1 MANSGTRT
9 PSAATDL
16 PSTSSLASRLAPG
29 QWVDETTIRVRY
41 AETDAM
47 GIVHHSH
54 YVVWF
59 EAGRS
64 SYMRHVNLA
73 YGDVERAGF
82 YFRIA
87 ELGIRYRMPAFYD
100 EEVLVRTW
108 LSEVHSRQLAFTYAV
123 VRPADQAASCPEQI
137 LVTGFTRLIC
147 TDRSG
152 QVRRLP
158 DDLRTHLQALVVP
171 TSTIQTLLPR
181 NCSKLLSRQDNALG
195 G

>member
-1 MANSGTRT
+1 MARTGTRT
-9 PSAATDL
+9 RSAEVDST
-16 PSTSSLASRLAPG
+16 STSSLAVHQPPEQL
-29 QWVDETTIRVRY
+29 VDETAIRVRY

-73 YGDVERAGF
+73 YGEVERAGF

-87 ELGIRYRMPAFYD
+87 ELGVRYRMPALYD
-100 EEVLVRTW
+100 EVVLVRTW
-108 LSEVHSRQLAFTYAV
+108 LSEVHSRQLAFAYAV
-123 VRPADQAASCPEQI
+123 VRPADEVASCPEQV

-158 DDLRTHLQALVVP
+158 ADLRTHLQALVVP
-171 TSTIQTLLPR
+171 
-181 NCSKLLSRQDNALG
+181 G
-195 G
+195 GDLHRSHA